1 MYELLTV
8 LLNENRPVTAKE
20 IKKRIGLADV
30 TVRKYVNALR
40 VLGYPVC
47 SSSRGYY
54 LSWDKDE
61 ILKTIHGLEN
71 RVASMTTAI
80 NGLKLILNK

>member
-1 MYELLTV
+1 MYELLN
-8 LLNENRPVTAKE
+8 LLVGESRPLSSTE
-20 IKKRIGLADV
+20 IKKRIGLSDV

-47 SSSRGYY
+47 SSRRGYY

-61 ILKTIHGLEN
+61 ILKTIDNLES
-71 RVASMTTAI
+71 RVMSMTTAI
-80 NGLKLILNK
+80 NGLRLIVNK